1 MGRLSTFSVKIPREL
16 RERMRKVDVDW
27 AEYIREVIKSK
38 VMEEERMRAVEEL
51 DVVRARVK
59 QVATDE
65 IVSWIREDRHR

>member
-1 MGRLSTFSVKIPREL
+1 MGRLSTFSVKIPRKL